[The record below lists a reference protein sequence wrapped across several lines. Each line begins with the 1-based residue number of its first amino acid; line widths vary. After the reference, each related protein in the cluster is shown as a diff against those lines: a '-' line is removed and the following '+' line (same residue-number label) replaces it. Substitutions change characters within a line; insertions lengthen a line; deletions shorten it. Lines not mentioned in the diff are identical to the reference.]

1 MRESQPAVPA
11 GELGQSSRRDGSSG
25 LTSTASIAGG
35 RPSGESVEL
44 TPGMHVDRFR
54 IVGHLGGG
62 GMGVI
67 YEAYDPELDR
77 MLALKLLRPDA
88 STSRARARLLR
99 EAQAAARLAH
109 PNVVA
114 IYDVGAVGDRIFVAM
129 ERIAGRDLAAWRAE
143 RERGLGEIIDVFV
156 QAGRGLAAAHAAGLV
171 HRDVKP
177 HNILV
182 GDDGRVRVVD
192 FGLARAGGICDSGA
206 DDSAD
211 DGADDGVDDTD
222 PDAASPES
230 APEMSA
236 APTATT
242 TSSGGFGLL
251 DASITIPGDVIG
263 TPAYMAPEQHRCE
276 AIDARADQFS
286 FCVSL
291 WEALAGERP
300 FAGGS
305 SEEILTHISRREL
318 GPPPRVP
325 RALLAALRRGLAPL
339 PGDRFPD
346 LAPLLAALE
355 RARPGRRRLA
365 VAAAAVA
372 LVATG
377 GGIYAASGAEERPP
391 CRADLAGVWD
401 DEARGRLA
409 RGLAAAGP
417 LGASTAAAVS
427 GALDR
432 WAAHWVG
439 AREQAC
445 RAERSD
451 EHPPIVRER
460 RLACLESRRRHL
472 AGLVG
477 QLTSADADV
486 LERAVDA
493 AYALPEVELCAEAGL
508 LAARFPVPDTAA
520 MRDRVAAARGELAAA
535 DATASA
541 GRFPEAERRL
551 EELAREA
558 ESIRYLP
565 LTAEVL
571 RALGSVQADGGKPDA
586 GKATLDRALL
596 VAESAAHDTIRLE
609 ALIELLW
616 IEGVSREHFP
626 EALALVPHA
635 EAMLLR
641 LGGDPLLE
649 AMLANT
655 RGGIAFAQGKL
666 DEAEKLYRD
675 ALEQR
680 RRAVGD
686 RHPEVARAMVNVG
699 NAQLRAGRYRDAQE
713 SYRGALERLEAIH
726 GRDATVIAGA
736 IFSLGH
742 SYYYLGQLDQA
753 ESAYRRTI
761 ALREAVMGPSHIS
774 LAGAINNLGQVRQ
787 EQGALDDALALL
799 RRALDIKR
807 AALGDHASVAASEH
821 NVGVVLT
828 RLGRFAEAREWLE
841 RGRDRRL
848 RLLGDQHGDLA
859 ESWLALGE
867 LELALGR
874 PARAREPLGRAIR
887 VADRALGEAHPTEA
901 SALAALGECDLAEGV
916 PERALERFRA
926 ALAIREREIGADHAS
941 TRAVRAAIG
950 RGLLALGRPADALPL
965 LRDPDAA
972 ADPALRVENRFALA
986 RALAAAGQPAR
997 GEAESARDA
1006 AIALGARA
1014 SRQRARIEAWL
1025 VRAAR

>member
-1 MRESQPAVPA
+1 MTMRESQPAVPA
-11 GELGQSSRRDGSSG
+11 GELGPSITRDGSPG
-25 LTSTASIAGG
+25 LTSTASVTG
-35 RPSGESVEL
+35 RRAPGESVEL
-44 TPGMHVDRFR
+44 VPGMHVDRFR
-54 IVGHLGGG
+54 IVARLGGG

-77 MLALKLLRPDA
+77 MLALKLLRPDT

-114 IYDVGAVGDRIFVAM
+114 IYDVGAVGDQIFVAM
-129 ERIAGRDLAAWRAE
+129 ERIAGRDLVAWRAE
-143 RERGLGEIIDVFV
+143 RERSLGEIIDVFV

-192 FGLARAGGICDSGA
+192 FGLARAGGRCDSS
-206 DDSAD
+206 DSGD
-211 DGADDGVDDTD
+211 SSVDESLDDTD
-222 PDAASPES
+222 PDAGSP
-230 APEMSA
+230 ADLTA
-236 APTATT
+236 TPTATPT
-242 TSSGGFGLL
+242 TGGFGLL

-276 AIDARADQFS
+276 PIDARADQFS

-291 WEALAGERP
+291 WEALTGQRP
-300 FAGGS
+300 FDGDSA
-305 SEEILTHISRREL
+305 EEILARISRREL

-325 RALLAALRRGLAPL
+325 RRLVAALRRGLAPL
-339 PGDRFPD
+339 PGDRFPE
-346 LAPLLAALE
+346 LAPLLVALE

-365 VAAAAVA
+365 LAATAVA
-372 LVATG
+372 LVAAG
-377 GGIYAASGAEERPP
+377 GGIYAATTADERPP
-391 CRADLAGVWD
+391 CRASLAGVWD
-401 DEARGRLA
+401 REARDRLG
-409 RGLAAAGP
+409 RGLTAAGP
-417 LGASTAAAVS
+417 GGATTAAAVA

-432 WAAHWVG
+432 WAARWTG

-445 RAERSD
+445 LAERSD
-451 EHPPIVRER
+451 QQPPMVRDR

-472 AGLVG
+472 AALVG
-477 QLTSADADV
+477 QLAGADASV

-520 MRDRVAAARGELAAA
+520 MRDRVAAARGELASA
-535 DATASA
+535 DATADA

-551 EELAREA
+551 EQLAREA
-558 ESIRYLP
+558 ESIHYLP

-571 RALGSVQADGGKPDA
+571 QGLGSAQADGGKPDA
-586 GKATLDRALL
+586 GKTTLERALL
-596 VAESAAHDTIRLE
+596 VAEAAAHDAIRLE
-609 ALIELLW
+609 ALIELMW
-616 IEGVSREHFP
+616 IEGVSRERFP

-641 LGGDPLLE
+641 LGGDELLE
-649 AMLANT
+649 AKLANT

-666 DEAEKLYRD
+666 DEAEALYRD
-675 ALEQR
+675 ALERR

-713 SYRGALERLEAIH
+713 SYRGALERLEASH
-726 GRDATVIAGA
+726 GREATVIAGA
-736 IFSLGH
+736 VFSLGH

-753 ESAYRRTI
+753 GSAYRRAI
-761 ALREAVMGPSHIS
+761 ALREVVMGPGHIS

-799 RRALDIKR
+799 QRALDIKR

-828 RLGRFAEAREWLE
+828 RLGRFARAREWLE
-841 RGRDRRL
+841 LGRDRRL
-848 RLLGDQHGDLA
+848 RLLGDKHGDLA

-867 LELALGR
+867 LELALAR
-874 PARAREPLGRAIR
+874 PGRARKQFARAIR
-887 VADRALGEAHPTEA
+887 VADRAALGQAHPMRA
-901 SALAALGECDLAEGV
+901 SAMAALGECDLMEDM
-916 PERALERFRA
+916 PERALERLRA
-926 ALAIREREIGADHAS
+926 ALAIREGELGADHAA

-950 RGLLALGRPADALPL
+950 RGLLALGRPRDALPF
-965 LRDPDAA
+965 LRDPDTAT
-972 ADPALRVENRFALA
+972 DPVLRVENRFALA
-986 RALAAAGQPAR
+986 RALAADGQPGAR
-997 GEAESARDA
+997 REAGSARDA
-1006 AIALGARA
+1006 AAALGERA
-1014 SRQRARIEAWL
+1014 ARQRARIQAWL
-1025 VRAAR
+1025 KRHDRE

>member
-11 GELGQSSRRDGSSG
+11 GGLGQSSAVDGASG
-25 LTSTASIAGG
+25 LTSTASMAGG
-35 RPSGESVEL
+35 RAPGESVEL
-44 TPGMHVDRFR
+44 VPGMHVDRFR
-54 IVGHLGGG
+54 IVGQLGGG

-114 IYDVGAVGDRIFVAM
+114 IYDVGAVGDQIFVAM

-143 RERGLGEIIDVFV
+143 RERSLGDIIDVFV

-192 FGLARAGGICDSGA
+192 FGLARAGGIDDSGA
-206 DDSAD
+206 GDSI
-211 DGADDGVDDTD
+211 DDTD
-222 PDAASPES
+222 PDAESPPGS
-230 APEMSA
+230 APEMLT
-236 APTATT
+236 APTPRAA
-242 TSSGGFGLL
+242 SSGGFGLL

-276 AIDARADQFS
+276 PIDARADQFS

-305 SEEILTHISRREL
+305 SEEILIHISRRVL

-325 RALLAALRRGLAPL
+325 RALVAALRRGLSPH

-365 VAAAAVA
+365 IAAAAVA
-372 LVATG
+372 LVAAG
-377 GGIYAASGAEERPP
+377 GGIYAASAAEERPP
-391 CRADLAGVWD
+391 CRANLAGVWD

-409 RGLAAAGP
+409 RGLTSAGP
-417 LGASTAAAVS
+417 RGASTAAAVA

-432 WAAHWVG
+432 WAARWVG

-445 RAERSD
+445 RAERGG
-451 EHPPIVRER
+451 EQPAIVSER

-477 QLTSADADV
+477 QLASADESV
-486 LERAVDA
+486 LDRAVDA

-541 GRFPEAERRL
+541 GRFPEAERRF
-551 EELAREA
+551 EQLAREA
-558 ESIRYLP
+558 GSIRYLP

-571 RALGSVQADGGKPDA
+571 QALGSAQADGGNPDA

-596 VAESAAHDTIRLE
+596 VAESAAHDAIRLQI
-609 ALIELLW
+609 LLELMW

-641 LGGDPLLE
+641 LGGDPLME

-666 DEAEKLYRD
+666 DDAEKLYRE

-699 NAQLRAGRYRDAQE
+699 NAQLRAGRYRDAQA

-753 ESAYRRTI
+753 EAAYRRTI

-799 RRALDIKR
+799 QRALDIKR

-841 RGRDRRL
+841 RARDRRQ

-867 LELALGR
+867 LELALGH

-887 VADRALGEAHPTEA
+887 VADRALGEAHPTKA
-901 SALAALGECDLAEGV
+901 SAMVALGECDLAEGV
-916 PERALERFRA
+916 PARALERFRA

-941 TRAVRAAIG
+941 TRAVRTAIG
-950 RGLLALGRPADALPL
+950 RGLLALGRPGDALPL
-965 LRDPDAA
+965 LRDPEAA
-972 ADPALRVENRFALA
+972 ADPVLRIENRFALA
-986 RALAAAGQPAR
+986 RALEAAGQPAR

-1006 AIALGARA
+1006 AIALGARG

-1025 VRAAR
+1025 KRAAR

>member
-1 MRESQPAVPA
+1 MTMRESQPAVPA
-11 GELGQSSRRDGSSG
+11 GELGQSSAVDGSSG
-25 LTSTASIAGG
+25 LTSTASMAG
-35 RPSGESVEL
+35 RRAPGESVEL
-44 TPGMHVDRFR
+44 VPGMHVDRFR
-54 IVGHLGGG
+54 IVGQLGGG

-114 IYDVGAVGDRIFVAM
+114 IYDVGAVGDQIFVAM

-143 RERGLGEIIDVFV
+143 RARSLGEIIDVFV

-192 FGLARAGGICDSGA
+192 FGLARAGGACDSGA
-206 DDSAD
+206 DS
-211 DGADDGVDDTD
+211 VDDTD
-222 PDAASPES
+222 RDAESPPG
-230 APEMSA
+230 PEMSTA
-236 APTATT
+236 ATPRAA
-242 TSSGGFGLL
+242 SSGGFGLL

-276 AIDARADQFS
+276 PIDARADQFS

-325 RALLAALRRGLAPL
+325 RRLVGALRRGLSPL
-339 PGDRFPD
+339 PGERFPD

-372 LVATG
+372 LVAAG
-377 GGIYAASGAEERPP
+377 GGIYAASAADERQR
-391 CRADLAGVWD
+391 CRANLAGVWD
-401 DEARGRLA
+401 EEARDRLA

-417 LGASTAAAVS
+417 LGASTAAAVT

-432 WAAHWVG
+432 WAARWVG
-439 AREQAC
+439 ARQQAC
-445 RAERSD
+445 RAERGD
-451 EHPPIVRER
+451 EQPAIVIER

-477 QLTSADADV
+477 QLASADASV

-520 MRDRVAAARGELAAA
+520 MRDRVSAARGELAAA

-551 EELAREA
+551 EQLAREA

-571 RALGSVQADGGKPDA
+571 QALGSVQADGGKPDA

-596 VAESAAHDTIRLE
+596 VAESAAHDAIRLE
-609 ALIELLW
+609 ALIELMW

-666 DEAEKLYRD
+666 DEAEKLYRE

-699 NAQLRAGRYRDAQE
+699 NAQLRAGRYRDAQA
-713 SYRGALERLEAIH
+713 SYRGALERLEASH

-753 ESAYRRTI
+753 EAAYRRTI

-799 RRALDIKR
+799 QRALEIKR

-821 NVGVVLT
+821 NVGAVLT

-841 RGRDRRL
+841 RARDRRL
-848 RLLGDQHGDLA
+848 RLLGDKHGDLA

-887 VADRALGEAHPTEA
+887 VAGRALGEAHPTAA
-901 SALAALGECDLAEGV
+901 SAMVALGECDLAEGAA
-916 PERALERFRA
+916 ERALERFRA

-941 TRAVRAAIG
+941 TRAVRASIG
-950 RGLLALGRPADALPL
+950 RSLLALGRPRDALPL

-972 ADPALRVENRFALA
+972 ADPALRIENRFALA

-1006 AIALGARA
+1006 AIALGARG